1 MRNLEKIPTREIRCL
16 RCEQP
21 VEGINFTLAGVVMPF
36 DACRPCRLFRY
47 IGNVEDLDGI
57 DTETLEAVLSDLKSE
72 IEDGR

>member
-1 MRNLEKIPTREIRCL
+1 MRNPEKTPTREIRCQ
-16 RCEQP
+16 RCERP
-21 VEGINFTLAGVVMPF
+21 TERIEFTLSGVVLPF